1 MKINEIKEQ
10 IKNLTGEV
18 RNLTNAKDLDG
29 AKAKMEEL
37 RQLKEMLKIEEELA
51 EEEMRNLK
59 NQKKVREGAQIV
71 GKVNEM
77 RAITKCVLGKELEA
91 EKEQ

>member
-10 IKNLTGEV
+10 IKNLTGEI

-37 RQLKEMLKIEEELA
+37 RNAKEMLRIEEELA
-51 EEEMRNLK
+51 EEEMRDL
-59 NQKKVREGAQIV
+59 QKQ
-71 GKVNEM
+71 
-77 RAITKCVLGKELEA
+77 KEERMM
-91 EKEQ
+91 

>member
-10 IKNLTGEV
+10 IKNLTGEI

-37 RQLKEMLKIEEELA
+37 RNA
-51 EEEMRNLK
+51 N
-59 NQKKVREGAQIV
+59 
-71 GKVNEM
+71 
-77 RAITKCVLGKELEA
+77 
-91 EKEQ
+91 